1 MRVSLLLGAVCLM
14 AATPFAAQAE
24 DMAATAGGSFTVMK
38 YPDTKK
44 VKVVEEQ
51 FGVKVADPYRWL
63 EDDVRNSKDV
73 ADWVAAQKAVADPY
87 LDSLP
92 AREPLAARMKALYNY
107 ERYSLPQKAGGHY
120 FFTKNDGLQNQSPL
134 YVRKGLKGKDRVLID
149 PNSWAKDGATAL
161 DQWEPSPNGKL
172 LAYAIQD
179 GGSDWRTIRVLDV
192 TTGKTVGDEIKW
204 AKFTNIAWV
213 GNEGFLYSRFAEPAK
228 GQQFQALNENQTL
241 YFHSVGSAQAQ
252 DEVVYA
258 TPERPKLGHTAQ
270 VTHDNRWVVITSAEG
285 TDDKYEL
292 NLIPLKGQKHGPFA
306 TVEQIMADVT
316 KPPATRDWRT
326 MPLVEGLEHDWQLI
340 EGQGDQLYFV
350 TNENAPKLKVV
361 RVDLDQYETHSPN
374 CLPGAMPSKQVK
386 GYCLNRIPAF
396 TDIIPERQETLAG
409 AKIVGNRLVL
419 SYLKDAATTAEVVS
433 LDGKPVQKI
442 SLNSIGTASGF
453 SGKPGDPETFYSFSS
468 FNQPGAVFR
477 FDSNT
482 GKSTPFALP
491 KLSFDPAQINIE
503 QRFYASKDGTKV
515 PMFIVHKKGL
525 DLSKGAPTLLYA
537 YGGFNLPQL
546 PGYKPAWMAWIQS
559 GGVFVLANIRGGS
572 EYGKAWHDAGR
583 LLKKQNVFDDFIAA
597 GEYLIKEGIT
607 TKGKLA
613 IEGRS
618 NGGLLV
624 GAVVNQR
631 PDLFAAGH
639 AAVGVMDMLRF
650 DRFTA
655 GRYWVDD
662 YGYPNKEA
670 DFKNLLGYS
679 PYHNIKSKVNYPAL
693 IVSTA
698 DTDDRVV
705 PGHSFKYTAALQA
718 ADTGSK
724 PKIIRIETRAGHGTG
739 KPTDKL
745 IEEYSEIYAFLA
757 KWTGLEV
764 NKAQ

>member
-1 MRVSLLLGAVCLM
+1 MRVALLLGV
-14 AATPFAAQAE
+14 AALSLSIPAIAE
-24 DMAATAGGSFTVMK
+24 DDATTTAEMAPKLA
-38 YPDTKK
+38 YPETRKTD
-44 VKVVEEQ
+44 VAEEQ

-63 EDDVRNSKDV
+63 EDDVRNSAAV
-73 ADWVAAQKAVADPY
+73 ADWVAAQKAVSDPY

-92 AREPLAARMKALYNY
+92 GKAPLAAKMTALYNY

-149 PNSWAKDGATAL
+149 PNTWAKDGATAL
-161 DQWEPSPNGKL
+161 DQWEPSPDGKL
-172 LAYAIQD
+172 LAYSIQD

-192 TTGKTVGDEIKW
+192 KTGQTVGEDILW

-213 GNEGFLYSRFAEPAK
+213 GNEGFLYSRFAAPEK
-228 GQQFQALNENQTL
+228 GQEFQALNENQQL
-241 YFHSVGSAQAQ
+241 MFHRIGTRQAE
-252 DEVVYA
+252 DKLVYA
-258 TPERPKLGHTAQ
+258 TPDRPKLGHNAQ
-270 VTHDNRWVVITSAEG
+270 VTHDGRWVVITSAEG
-285 TDDKYEL
+285 TDDKYEI
-292 NLIPLKGQKHGPFA
+292 NLIRLDK
-306 TVEQIMADVT
+306 
-316 KPPATRDWRT
+316 KPDWKVQ
-326 MPLVEGLEHDWQLI
+326 PLVEGMEHDWQLV
-340 EGQGDQLYFV
+340 EGIGDKLYFV
-350 TNENAPKLKVV
+350 TNIDAPKLKVV
-361 RVDLDQYETHSPN
+361 LADLSRPKNAIAEEVSCPDGSPEFSSCWISPN
-374 CLPGAMPSKQVK
+374 IARFSE
-386 GYCLNRIPAF
+386 
-396 TDIIPERQETLAG
+396 IIPERAETLRS
-409 AKIVGNRLVL
+409 AKIVGNRLIL
-419 SYLKDAATTAEVVS
+419 SYLKDAATRAEVVS
-433 LDGKPVQKI
+433 LDGKPVRTI

-453 SGKPGDPETFYSFSS
+453 SGKPGDPETFYNFSS
-468 FNQPGAVFR
+468 FNQPGAIYR
-477 FDSNT
+477 FDSSS
-482 GKSTPFALP
+482 GKSTPFAQP
-491 KLSFDPAQINIE
+491 KLTFDPAQINIE

-546 PGYKPAWMAWIQS
+546 PGYSPTRMAWIQS

-583 LLKKQNVFDDFIAA
+583 LLNKQNVFDDFIAA

-607 TKGKLA
+607 TKDKLA

-679 PYHNIKSKVNYPAL
+679 PYHNIKSGVDYPAV

-718 ADTGSK
+718 ADTGTK
-724 PKIIRIETRAGHGTG
+724 PKIIRIETRAGHGSG

-757 KWTGLEV
+757 KWTGLDL
-764 NKAQ
+764 Q